1 MHFYF
6 YQRPLEPGE
15 GRRVRAARHV
25 TPHGHTRVTYRG
37 GLGSHVCC
45 LVVGCDGATEKGCV
59 APGLRVFVRS
69 RRSRPDGAR
78 RRPPDRRKPPLNFK

>member
-69 RRSRPDGAR
+69 TAESAGRREAQAAGQEEA
-78 RRPPDRRKPPLNFK
+78 PPQL